1 MSTERQEQIVR
12 SALRILDDDGLE
24 AVSLRAVAKALDV
37 HLNTVSWHVGTKAR
51 LRELMADAVLG
62 DMSIEG
68 LPADWRARLHEL
80 SSRYRAVLLTH
91 RDGGALV
98 AGTYPAFGNTFR
110 IGEEFVACLLDAGCD
125 ERDAAWAC
133 WTVIY
138 FTLGLVQEEQGA
150 PETGPVFGGDV
161 PEDDYPALGRAMKHL
176 TDGRFDAR
184 HRFGLDLILSALPV
198 GR

>member
-1 MSTERQEQIVR
+1 MSAERQEQIVR
-12 SALRILDDDGLE
+12 AALRILDDDGLE

-62 DMSIEG
+62 EMPIAE
-68 LPADWRARLHEL
+68 LPTDWRARLHEL
-80 SSRYRAVLLTH
+80 SSRYRTVLLAH
-91 RDGGALV
+91 RDGAALV
-98 AGTYPAFGNTFR
+98 AGTYPACGNTFR
-110 IGEEFVACLLDAGCD
+110 IGEAFVSCLLDAGCD

-150 PETGPVFGGDV
+150 SETGPVFGGDV
-161 PEDDYPALGRAMKHL
+161 PEDYPVLGRVMKHL

-184 HRFGLDLILSALPV
+184 HRFGLDLVLSALPT
-198 GR
+198 RP

>member
-1 MSTERQEQIVR
+1 VSAERQEQIVR
-12 SALRILDDDGLE
+12 AALRILDDDGLE

-51 LRELMADAVLG
+51 LRDLMADAVLG
-62 DMSIEG
+62 EMSIEG

-80 SSRYRAVLLTH
+80 SARYRAVLLAH
-91 RDGGALV
+91 RDGAALV
-98 AGTYPAFGNTFR
+98 AGTYPPHGNTFR
-110 IGEEFVACLLDAGCD
+110 VGEEFVSCLLDAGCD

-150 PETGPVFGGDV
+150 SKTGPVFGGDV
-161 PEDDYPALGRAMKHL
+161 PEDYPALGRAMKHL
-176 TDGRFDAR
+176 TDGRFDAS
-184 HRFGLDLILSALPV
+184 HRFGLDLILSALPT
-198 GR
+198 RP